1 MTEAGQDHRGT
12 WMGLVRRGYLTACAG
27 AFAGVV
33 LATFTIP
40 VQARLFHPPVAIPAI
55 TEVSVTCPSAFS
67 AGPLGEVNALAV
79 DAGHLWIAENASGI
93 SRGDELNALP
103 PYACGLQLAPSE
115 IGGEPTGVAVGH
127 INGQTQVYVGYR
139 GGEVSVSNG
148 ESGALLERWDTFG
161 GGEVWG
167 VAVDDSTS
175 DWAAGDVLVAVD
187 SSTQHM
193 VEVLKPKAGGGEEE
207 VEVHFTGIGPFRFP
221 RGVAVDG
228 QNGDI
233 AVVDSSVEGEHNKV
247 VDIFEP
253 AKPGEYKLV
262 RKIEGTPSEPF
273 RVAGTLSVA
282 VDGSELAEEKE
293 GQIYVAE
300 GGAIDEFSLTG
311 EYLAQITGWQ
321 GEVQSIAV
329 DPGTHNVFAG
339 IRREHESGL
348 VDVFGPNVVVPD
360 TTTGAVSNVG
370 LEQET
375 HTWSARLNGTV
386 DPDNEG
392 EATCHFV
399 WGTSESFV
407 EEAPCTSSVANGSEP
422 EPVHAN
428 LHGLAPRTT
437 YYYRLEAENKQGSNA
452 GEASQD
458 RHFTTAGPD
467 LEDQS
472 ASQVTDSSVRFGA
485 SIDPDGKTTS
495 YRFEYD
501 TRPYVQGEAPHGTS
515 VPQAS
520 APIGSGG
527 EAVEVEQPV
536 QGLAPS
542 TEYHYRVVATG
553 ELSGGVLEGGF
564 KGFEEFDG
572 PDETFITQGSGVP
585 LVLPDGREWELV
597 SPPDKMGAVIQPI
610 TEQGLA
616 QAATRGDA
624 FTYLTI
630 GPTEADP
637 QGSDQ
642 KVQVLSSRC
651 GSGWSSLDIAMPH
664 SKPTGLSIGAGF
676 EYRYF
681 SEDLTSA
688 IVEPFG
694 PFSAP
699 EVEHIYEAFPEATE
713 RTPYVRHNSLCQ
725 ASQTKPYEP
734 LVSPAPGYEELP
746 PGTKFGGNE
755 QSELGEAN
763 FVGATPDADH
773 VVIESKVPLTAGGC
787 SLYEWNAGEEQPSER
802 LQPLYVLPEGEGG
815 GIVCGSVPSS
825 FDHQLSDDGSVFFGY
840 EGHLYLQHADK
851 RKTLRLRFAPGALSE
866 GEASFVY
873 ASSDGSRLLF
883 RDSEQLTSAP
893 GGGVYECR
901 IAEVAG
907 QLTCAQLLLTGL
919 SFEGVF
925 LGGSEDASR
934 LYFADTVT
942 DTLYVDRLEGPGWK
956 QTAIAAL
963 SGEDERD
970 WYSELDRRTSRVSPN
985 GEWLAFMSDSSLT
998 GYDNRDAASGIRDE
1012 EVFLYSANS
1021 GKIVCASCNPTGAR
1035 PSGVQ
1040 YRSEMLVGGFGVWDT
1055 GRWLAANVPGWT
1067 PYTGAQALY
1076 QSRYL
1081 SNEGRLFFNSSD
1093 ALVPQDTNGN
1103 QDVYEYEPV
1112 GYQNTEGKVQCT
1124 TALSTFSERSGG
1136 CVGLISSGVAFGE
1149 SAFLDASE
1157 TGGDVFFMTAERLV
1171 RRDADSALDV
1181 YDAHECTASSP
1192 CPPPEPASAPECV
1205 TPATCR
1211 AAPSPPPSIY
1221 GAPSSATFNGT
1232 GNIVLSPIVE
1242 PHPHGGEPKPEP
1254 KPLTRAQQLTK
1265 ALRACRKDRAKRKRV
1280 ACERVARKR
1289 YGPAKSSKAGVKRGL
1304 RK

>member
-1 MTEAGQDHRGT
+1 MEAGWDHREI
-12 WMGLVRRGYLTACAG
+12 WVGLIRRGCLAACAS
-27 AFAGVV
+27 AFAWVV
-33 LATFTIP
+33 LAIF
-40 VQARLFHPPVAIPAI
+40 AIPAHALLFHRYESSI
-55 TEVSVTCPSAFS
+55 TEIPAKGPHGETVSLP
-67 AGPLGEVNALAV
+67 GPFAELNAMTV
-79 DAGHLWIAENASGI
+79 DSGHLWVSEHVPPARTDEFNAETGAFEAQLPNEG
-93 SRGDELNALP
+93 GDSPN
-103 PYACGLQLAPSE
+103 
-115 IGGEPTGVAVGH
+115 GVAIGH
-127 INGQTQVYVGYR
+127 SSGETQVYVAYR
-139 GGEVSVSNG
+139 SSEVGVRG
-148 ESGALLERWDTFG
+148 ESGVFLGSWTGAETPNKSFG
-161 GGEVWG
+161 EADGIAVDNNPNGLTDPGAGDVYVTDGPNHVVNVFKPEAGGKEKYVTQLTG
-167 VAVDDSTS
+167 TGAGEQFHFPIAVAVDE
-175 DWAAGDVLVAVD
+175 ANGDVLVGD
-187 SSTQHM
+187 ST
-193 VEVLKPKAGGGEEE
+193 EL
-207 VEVHFTGIGPFRFP
+207 
-221 RGVAVDG
+221 
-228 QNGDI
+228 
-233 AVVDSSVEGEHNKV
+233 EHNV
-247 VDIFEP
+247 DRPFVDIFEP
-253 AKPGEYKLV
+253 TALGYVFV
-262 RKIEGTPSEPF
+262 RKITGTSSGLFGTGGGISLVVDADESYVYVGHEGAIDQFNLGGEYLG
-273 RVAGTLSVA
+273 RVPGFDGSVA
-282 VDGSELAEEKE
+282 VDQTTHRLF
-293 GQIYVAE
+293 V
-300 GGAIDEFSLTG
+300 G
-311 EYLAQITGWQ
+311 E
-321 GEVQSIAV
+321 SPKV
-329 DPGTHNVFAG
+329 D
-339 IRREHESGL
+339 IL
-348 VDVFGPNVVVPD
+348 GPTVVVPD
-360 TTTGAVSNVG
+360 PVTGAVSNVG

-375 HTWSARLNGTV
+375 HTWRVRLNGTV
-386 DPDNEG
+386 DPDNAG

-399 WGTSESFV
+399 WGTSPSFGQ
-407 EEAPCTSSVANGSEP
+407 EAPCTSSVPNGSV
-422 EPVHAN
+422 PVAVRAN
-428 LHGLAPRTT
+428 VSGLAPGMT
-437 YYYRLEAENKQGSNA
+437 YYYRLEAENAQGLNA
-452 GEASQD
+452 GEESQNQ
-458 RHFTTAGPD
+458 HFTTAGPA
-467 LEDQS
+467 LKGQS
-472 ASQVTDSSVRFGA
+472 ASKVTDSSVRFGA

-515 VPQAS
+515 VPQAG
-520 APIGSGG
+520 AAIGSGN
-527 EAVEVEQPV
+527 EEVEVEQPV

-542 TEYHYRVVATG
+542 TEYHYRIVATG
-553 ELSGGVLEGGF
+553 ELSEGGLEG
-564 KGFEEFDG
+564 GFEEFDG
-572 PDETFITQGSGVP
+572 PDETFITQGSGGR

-664 SKPTGLSIGAGF
+664 SNPTGLSIGAGF

-699 EVEHIYEAFPEATE
+699 EVEHTYEAFPEATE

-725 ASQTKPYEP
+725 AQQAKPYEP
-734 LVSPAPGYEELP
+734 LVSSAPEYEELP
-746 PGTKFGGNE
+746 LGTKFGGNE
-755 QSELGEAN
+755 QAELGEAN

-787 SLYEWNAGEEQPSER
+787 SLYEWNAREEQPSER

-840 EGHLYLQHADK
+840 EGHLYLQHVDK

-873 ASSDGSRLLF
+873 ASSDGSGLLF
-883 RDSEQLTSAP
+883 RDSAQLTSAP

-907 QLTCAQLLLTGL
+907 QLTCAELSLTGL
-919 SFEGVF
+919 SFEGIF

-934 LYFADTVT
+934 LYFADPVA
-942 DTLYVDRLEGPGWK
+942 DTLFVDRLEGSGWK
-956 QTAIAAL
+956 QTAIATL

-1012 EVFLYSANS
+1012 EVFLYSAKS
-1021 GKIVCASCNPTGAR
+1021 GKIVCASCNPTDAR

-1067 PYTGAQALY
+1067 PYTGARALY

-1112 GYQNTEGKVQCT
+1112 GYQNAEGKVQCKPIS
-1124 TALSTFSERSGG
+1124 STFSERSGG

-1157 TGGDVFFMTAERLV
+1157 TGGDVFFLTAERLV

-1181 YDAHECTASSP
+1181 YDAHECTVSSP

-1205 TPATCR
+1205 SAAACR
-1211 AAPSPPPSIY
+1211 AAPNPEPSIY

-1232 GNIVLSPIVE
+1232 GNIVLPPIVE
-1242 PHPHGGEPKPEP
+1242 THVGEPRS
-1254 KPLTRAQQLTK
+1254 LTRAQQLTK
-1265 ALRACRKDRAKRKRV
+1265 ALRACRKDRVKRKRV